1 MGAPL
6 AGTPRLGLC
15 CPSTG
20 RSPPETEDT
29 LGGKRQKMGVSST
42 NGALFDG
49 FDFSGVDFASVD
61 GLDLGALSG
70 AVTDA
75 EHEDALATL
84 GDIGDI
90 DLDLTGILGDE
101 DMATTKKTTTGK
113 KSPVGRP
120 KKSATSVLATG
131 VKAEEPAMEKAEEK
145 TLAAEVSTRQPGA
158 FPAEEALE
166 TVDRLVSIVSE
177 IRREISTI
185 RGFSNDACTAALESR
200 EYAKACHE
208 GMSIVLSAVT
218 ARADAQ
224 DQVLH
229 DINVLIHDDGRN
241 PVGDRL
247 QDEALND
254 ISSGVKAVQET
265 LDGLKGTLGK
275 LAEMQTL
282 VHQNGGIMTPTTKSK
297 APSLGSPAISQPQ
310 NGNNGVTGVNGVSAA
325 DMAIVEKMAK
335 RQTKKSPL
343 TVFSTALSGH
353 LHKQGRN
360 LTPDQIRA
368 ALMSLGLVD
377 EEGNLDPSRS

>member
-1 MGAPL
+1 ML
-6 AGTPRLGLC
+6 SERRVV
-15 CPSTG
+15 S
-20 RSPPETEDT
+20 PETEDT
-29 LGGKRQKMGVSST
+29 PGGKRQEMDASST
-42 NGALFDG
+42 NRALFDG
-49 FDFSGVDFASVD
+49 FDFSGVDFSAVD
-61 GLDLGALSG
+61 GLDLGAVSG

-90 DLDLTGILGDE
+90 DLDLTGILEDE
-101 DMATTKKTTTGK
+101 DMATTKKTTGK

-120 KKSATSVLATG
+120 KKAATSALATG
-131 VKAEEPAMEKAEEK
+131 VKAEEPATEKAEAK
-145 TLAAEVSTRQPGA
+145 TLAAEVSTRQPGS

-185 RGFSNDACTAALESR
+185 RGFSNDACTAAVESR

-229 DINVLIHDDGRN
+229 DINVLIHNDGRN

-282 VHQNGGIMTPTTKSK
+282 VQQNGGIMTPTTKSK

-360 LTPDQIRA
+360 ITPDQIRA
-368 ALMSLGLVD
+368 AITSLGLVD